1 MRPGRSGARARLDLV
16 DDCGALFLAVGLE
29 VALPVAVE
37 VVIRRTLPRR
47 STGVFQIAVRTM

>member
-1 MRPGRSGARARLDLV
+1 V
-16 DDCGALFLAVGLE
+16 FLAVGLE